1 MNAPLQ
7 AAEKLGAALILGGA
21 ALQRCDNWPV
31 FNTGFSRRGK
41 TAARK
46 TLFPQP
52 PRSYEAQPNPAPEGR
67 PNLAQRFSAGKSGK
81 KDSSPG
87 GTAELSRKPK
97 APAASSVP
105 RPLPRSD
112 AAYARARV
120 RPR

>member
-31 FNTGFSRRGK
+31 FNTGFSRRSK

-52 PRSYEAQPNPAPEGR
+52 LKPVLTPTQLPQP
-67 PNLAQRFSAGKSGK
+67 
-81 KDSSPG
+81 
-87 GTAELSRKPK
+87 
-97 APAASSVP
+97 
-105 RPLPRSD
+105 
-112 AAYARARV
+112 
-120 RPR
+120 